1 MVSLVRDRKAATL
14 LVFCGLLAA
23 LVFALRAS
31 ADTPVAAPGSAGGQT
46 LAPAGLAVDSSDG
59 TLFVADHGNRR
70 VNVFDSSGAFVRAFG
85 WGVVALGPGND
96 PRNEIEVIEV
106 DATGG
111 TFALLFVQNSEVT
124 IGNVKQETIP
134 IPFNASADQV
144 RSALESMQ
152 AIAPGDVAVTG
163 PAGGPWTVEFTGN
176 YADTD
181 VHQLEKGAGSDLTGG
196 AAELKVTTTQVGANY
211 EVCEAADGDVCRT
224 GQRGLLT
231 GQLNPAS
238 VATDPAT
245 GDVYVFDGLET
256 SSHNELPP
264 SNRVQKFTA
273 EGEFLYMLG
282 GGVNVTTG
290 ADLCTAA
297 SGDVCGRGAK
307 GTGTGE
313 FNAES
318 SSLAVGPGG
327 TLYVNDGGRVQKFT
341 PVGAPAGEVS
351 LAEARSQFLAVDS
364 AGDIYTASIVAVR
377 KHDPSGTEIDSIAAS
392 NINAIAVN
400 ESDDL
405 YVSSLNSGRFGISR
419 YDSAG
424 NLELV
429 FYSESGSVAT
439 ALAPYPPATAGDVY
453 AIEAGGVN
461 LIPFPPAGPV
471 VYPVAGATLAD
482 PIGNV
487 RATLNAEINPEGKAT
502 TYHFEYVEQAAFEAE
517 GWAST
522 AVKETPESASIGSDF
537 ILHEVSAQIGCA
549 DPDTETAKCLT
560 PSTKYRFRAVA
571 SNADGSDRPGP
582 DATFTTKDPVEFKDL
597 WTTGVGLDT
606 ATLHAEANPV
616 GFATTGYF
624 ELVTEEQFQATEFA
638 GATKVPAGT
647 PLDFGSAEAFLERTA
662 VAAGLQPGTA
672 YRYRLVA
679 ENNCKPL
686 EPTVVCVSESDP
698 ERFATFA
705 PPEPL
710 SGCANE
716 ALRPGPAAFL
726 PDCRGYEMVSPVDK
740 DGTNVEVVFNITGFL
755 ANLDQSATDGNSITY
770 SAYKAFADPESA
782 PYSSQYVSR
791 RGASGWTTESISP
804 PREGPTLYNSAGLDY
819 QFKAFTDDLCS
830 GWPLQDTAK
839 PLLTPGGT
847 PDYPNLYRR
856 VGCGAGAPSYEALT
870 SVEPPNLAP
879 TSPPVEY
886 FPELQGFSADGSK
899 GFFRVSDKLTE
910 NARKNTSQVYEA
922 DGELLSLVCVLPN
935 ETASKN
941 PCSLGTAV
949 SLGFDRENAVARAVS
964 TDGSHVYWSDAVDG
978 PGKLYVRIDG
988 EKTLPVSESISTEE
1002 AQFWTASVDGSKAIF
1017 SIGGSLYEFDATTG
1031 DSTLIAEGAL
1041 GVAGASEDVSRL
1053 YFASSKVLAPGA
1065 VDGQNNFYLE
1075 ENGTFDFI
1083 AALPAADIS
1092 EFRPSPVS
1100 VRPVIRTSR
1109 VTPDGGALVFV
1120 SNGSPTGYD
1129 NVDAVSGKIDYE
1141 VFLYDATADGGAG
1154 QLVCVSCN
1162 PSGARPEGR
1171 EWDVRSSDGR
1181 WAAAWIPPWTN
1192 QLYAPRVVSDD
1203 GTRVYFNSFE
1213 SLVSNDSNDAQDVYQ
1228 WQAEGQGGCTQALT
1242 THVPSAAGC
1251 ISLVSSGESPED
1263 SELVDS
1269 SASGDD
1275 VFFKTYSSLAPSDP
1289 GLLDIYDARVGGG
1302 SAAAPIPVPECQ
1314 GESCLGPVV
1323 PGAPGPTP
1331 PSATFVGPGNQAAK
1345 PKPKR
1350 CPKGKHKVKRK
1361 GRTVCVKNKKKSAK
1375 KKSSQ
1380 DKSRRAGR

>member
-1 MVSLVRDRKAATL
+1 MRAELRLGRFGKCVWISVIVWVVIACNALGD
-14 LVFCGLLAA
+14 A
-23 LVFALRAS
+23 LVGL
-31 ADTPVAAPGSAGGQT
+31 PGSGAGQT
-46 LAPAGLAVDSSDG
+46 LNPTGLSVFSSDG
-59 TLFVADHGNRR
+59 TLFVADRGNRR
-70 VNVFDSSGAFVRAFG
+70 IDVFASDQSFVRAFG
-85 WGVVALGPGND
+85 WGVVASGPGD
-96 PRNEIEVIEV
+96 KPRNEIEKVEI
-106 DATGG
+106 AAIGG
-111 TFALLFVQNSEVT
+111 SFTLLFIQNSEAT
-124 IGNVKQETIP
+124 IGPIKQETSSIS
-134 IPFNASADQV
+134 FDASAAQV
-144 RSALESMQ
+144 QSALELLP
-152 AIAPGDVAVTG
+152 AIAPGDVAVSG
-163 PAGGPWTVEFTGN
+163 SAGGPYTVEFIGS

-181 VHQLEKGAGSDLTGG
+181 VHELEEGSASDLIGGAG
-196 AAELKVTTTQVGANY
+196 ELKITTTQLGANY
-211 EVCEAADGDVCRT
+211 EVCEAADGDVCRA
-224 GQRGLLT
+224 
-231 GQLNPAS
+231 GQLGIMSGQLSP
-238 VATDPAT
+238 VAVAVDPAT
-245 GDVYVFDGLET
+245 GDVYVFDGLE
-256 SSHNELPP
+256 SSSTEEDPN
-264 SNRVQKFTA
+264 NRVQKFTA

-327 TLYVNDGGRVQKFT
+327 ILYVNDGGRVQKFT
-341 PVGAPAGEVS
+341 PAGAPAGEVS
-351 LAEARSQFLAVDS
+351 LVGARSRFLAVDS
-364 AGDIYTASIVAVR
+364 AGDIYTADSTAVR
-377 KHDPSGTEIDSIAAS
+377 KYDPTGSEIDSTPVS
-392 NINAIAVN
+392 NLNAIALD
-400 ESDDL
+400 ETDDL
-405 YVSSLNSGRFGISR
+405 YVSSLDSGRFGISR

-424 NLELV
+424 NPELV
-429 FYSESGSVAT
+429 FYSESGFAAT
-439 ALAPYPPATAGDVY
+439 AVAPYPPVSGGDVY
-453 AIEAGGVN
+453 AVESGRVN

-471 VYPVAGATLAD
+471 VYPVAGITAAD

-537 ILHEVSAQIGCA
+537 LLHEVSTQIGCA
-549 DPDTETAKCLT
+549 DPDTESSSCLT
-560 PSTKYRFRAVA
+560 PDTAYRFRAVA
-571 SNADGSDRPGP
+571 SNADGSDRVGP
-582 DATFTTKDPVEFKDL
+582 DATFATKSHVEFKYL
-597 WTTGVGLDT
+597 WTTGVGLDS

-616 GFATTGYF
+616 GFQTTGYF
-624 ELVTEEQFQATEFA
+624 ELVTEAQFEATEFA
-638 GATKVPAGT
+638 GATRIPAGA
-647 PLDFGSAEAFLERTA
+647 PLDFGSGEAFLERTA
-662 VAAGLQPGTA
+662 VAESLQPGTA
-672 YRYRLVA
+672 YRYRLVV

-686 EPTVVCVSESDP
+686 EPSFVCVSESDP

-710 SGCANE
+710 GGCANE

-740 DGTNVEVVFNITGFL
+740 DGTNVEVVFNISGFL
-755 ANLDQSATDGNSITY
+755 ANLDQSATDGQAITY
-770 SAYKAFADPESA
+770 SAYKAFADPEGS
-782 PYSSQYVSR
+782 PYSSQFISR

-804 PREGPTLYNSAGLDY
+804 PREGPTLYNTAGLDY

-839 PLLTPGGT
+839 PLLAPGGT

-856 VGCGAGAPSYEALT
+856 VGCGAGAPFYEALT

-879 TSPPVEY
+879 TINPRLF
-886 FPELQGFSADGSK
+886 FPELQGFSADGSRS
-899 GFFRVSDKLTE
+899 FFVTKDKLTS
-910 NARKNTSQVYEA
+910 NARKNISQVYEA
-922 DGELLSLVCVLPN
+922 NGGQLKLVCVLPDG
-935 ETASKN
+935 TVGTTG
-941 PCSLGTAV
+941 CSLGTSVGAGDGAAGSGNERIGTLTHAV
-949 SLGFDRENAVARAVS
+949 SE
-964 TDGSHVYWSDAVDG
+964 DGSKVFWSLSPDG
-978 PGKLYVRIDG
+978 PGRLYVRVDG
-988 EKTLPVSESISTEE
+988 QETIAISELVSPEP
-1002 AQFWTASVDGSKAIF
+1002 AKFWRAAADGSKAIF
-1017 SIGGSLYEFDATTG
+1017 SIGGNLYEFDLQARSA
-1031 DSTLIAEGAL
+1031 DLIAGGSV
-1041 GVAGASEDVSRL
+1041 GVAGASDDASHL
-1053 YFASSKVLAPGA
+1053 YLSSTQVLAPGA
-1065 VDGQNNFYLE
+1065 TAGKSNLYFAEGGDFR
-1075 ENGTFDFI
+1075 FI
-1083 AALPAADIS
+1083 ATGAIGTA
-1092 EFRPSPVS
+1092 
-1100 VRPVIRTSR
+1100 R
-1109 VTPDGGALVFV
+1109 VTPSGEQIVFM
-1120 SNGSPTGYD
+1120 SNGSLTGYD
-1129 NVDAVSGKIDYE
+1129 NTDALNKEADAE
-1141 VFLYDATADGGAG
+1141 VFLYDAAADGGAG

-1162 PSGARPEGR
+1162 PSGARPEG
-1171 EWDVRSSDGR
+1171 EKLTNKLSGSVQ
-1181 WAAAWIPPWTN
+1181 AAGWITPHTN

-1228 WQAEGQGGCTQALT
+1228 WQAEGQGSCTQTLT

-1302 SAAAPIPVPECQ
+1302 SAAAPIPLPECQ